1 MFKLKKKTNKIILV
15 GVFIFNFIILLSFI
29 FDLLIRFSILSNSL
43 TFFALPIEL
52 LSSNFALVIVLL
64 LFEGLLI
71 GFCWFNL
78 RKEVKMKNDS
88 EKVKVEFD
96 FLLDDQEENI
106 TNVQEGHINSDL
118 EILDINPND
127 ILIEDSINY
136 GINETH
142 INHSLDST
150 QSEKTILLDEEEHD
164 ISPGFLAMDD
174 TLLEMDLN
182 NEHPQIK
189 TKNNITDYQFAL
201 YQNIVN
207 NKWLY
212 EKVSDRERIGF
223 DNNAINESNIP
234 ISDLNSLV
242 KSNLIYKKEISHPKG
257 SFFVFTS
264 NPNVEREII
273 LAIIRRICLSNRY
286 KTAKRKIDFP
296 NWKEFG
302 LAKKSWQ
309 FDIEIPQQAILIV
322 IWTENAFFSNKTK
335 LTLKQEYKDELKALF
350 AAISLKFKFE
360 GKAVIISNTKERLEV
375 ISKYIKS
382 VGWGNAYLLN
392 ISSSKFELNFIELI
406 K

>member
-1 MFKLKKKTNKIILV
+1 MFKLKKKTNKIILI

-43 TFFALPIEL
+43 TIFALPIEI
-52 LSSNFALVIVLL
+52 LSSNFALVIILL
-64 LFEGLLI
+64 IFEGLLI

-78 RKEVKMKNDS
+78 RKEVKMKSDS

-106 TNVQEGHINSDL
+106 SNIQDGHNNSDP
-118 EILDINPND
+118 EVLDINPND
-127 ILIEDSINY
+127 ILIEDSISY
-136 GINETH
+136 EIDETH
-142 INHSLDST
+142 INHSLDSI
-150 QSEKTILLDEEEHD
+150 QGEKTILLDEEEYD
-164 ISPGFLAMDD
+164 ISPGFLAKDD
-174 TLLEMDLN
+174 TLLEMDIN
-182 NEHPQIK
+182 KEHPQNE

-212 EKVSDRERIGF
+212 EKVSDRDRVGF
-223 DNNAINESNIP
+223 DNNAINESNIS

-242 KSNLIYKKEISHPKG
+242 KSNLIYKKEISHPTG

-264 NPNVEREII
+264 NSNIEREII
-273 LAIIRRICLSNRY
+273 FAITRRICLSNRY

-302 LAKKSWQ
+302 LSKRSWQ

-322 IWTENAFFSNKTK
+322 IWTEDAFFSNKTK

-350 AAISLKFKFE
+350 AAITIKFKIE
-360 GKAVIISNTKERLEV
+360 GKAVIITNSKERLDV
-375 ISKYIKS
+375 I
-382 VGWGNAYLLN
+382 
-392 ISSSKFELNFIELI
+392 
-406 K
+406 